1 MEAHTRD
8 VVASSRGDRSTRS
21 DHLQKFKMN
30 MLSLPLYLALLPEE
44 VDQLMVRGTS
54 LGQQV
59 LRVMGEGERDDLESF
74 GI

>member
-1 MEAHTRD
+1 
-8 VVASSRGDRSTRS
+8 
-21 DHLQKFKMN
+21 MN
-30 MLSLPLYLALLPEE
+30 MMSPTLYLALLPEE

-59 LRVMGEGERDDLESF
+59 LRVMGEGERDNLESF